1 LTRARSI
8 DPGFDARGVYI
19 ASLDLG
25 LANLDETS
33 GRRVGAT
40 LLERAR
46 AIPGVRS
53 VALSTMLPLGGGGLG
68 LGPIKVA
75 GREPPGGQDGGWR
88 EDWNVVTPGYFAT
101 MGIPLVRGRDF
112 AESDR
117 AGAGDVA
124 ILNEAFAAALFP
136 GQDAVGRTLTT
147 DDRVV
152 TIIGVARNAKY
163 RSLGESQRS
172 FIYVPFGQRYM
183 GRTSLLV
190 KTTTASAVT
199 SVASPIR
206 RLVQEVDARLPVLRQ
221 QTMEEQAVT
230 SLFPQRVA
238 LYVSAGLGTVA
249 LLLAL
254 LGIYGV
260 TAFSVSQRTREIG
273 VRVALG
279 AQSSHVLGL
288 VLRQGVMLAGVG
300 VVAGSLTAVG
310 ATRLIAS
317 LLYGVPPTDVVAFG
331 GAAIALG
338 LAAVVASW
346 VPARRAAR
354 VDPIVALRNE

>member
-1 LTRARSI
+1 
-8 DPGFDARGVYI
+8 
-19 ASLDLG
+19 
-25 LANLDETS
+25 
-33 GRRVGAT
+33 
-40 LLERAR
+40 
-46 AIPGVRS
+46 
-53 VALSTMLPLGGGGLG
+53 
-68 LGPIKVA
+68 
-75 GREPPGGQDGGWR
+75 
-88 EDWNVVTPGYFAT
+88 

-152 TIIGVARNAKY
+152 TIIGVARNGKY
-163 RSLGESQRS
+163 RSLGEPQRN
-172 FIYVPFGQRYM
+172 FIYVPFAQRYM

-221 QTMEEQAVT
+221 QTMEEQTVA

-279 AQSSHVLGL
+279 AHGGRRDAAHREPA
-288 VLRQGVMLAGVG
+288 LRRSADGRGRVWRGG
-300 VVAGSLTAVG
+300 HR
-310 ATRLIAS
+310 TR
-317 LLYGVPPTDVVAFG
+317 FG
-331 GAAIALG
+331 GGGGKLG
-338 LAAVVASW
+338 SGTSSGESR
-346 VPARRAAR
+346 PDRRAQERIAGRVSGTSKTRRERERKAEHRLSAACIRAR
-354 VDPIVALRNE
+354 LRHQRRR